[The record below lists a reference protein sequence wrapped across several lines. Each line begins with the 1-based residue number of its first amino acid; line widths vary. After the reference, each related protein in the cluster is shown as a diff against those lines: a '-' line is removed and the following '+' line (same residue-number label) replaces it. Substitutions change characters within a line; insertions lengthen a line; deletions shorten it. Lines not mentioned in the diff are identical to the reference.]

1 MAELKRKL
9 AQEKLE
15 ALKKTAVGARVFA
28 DVTVEVCLW
37 FQYAYTHYTRSYQFF
52 HPCGTTYTCTST
64 HLTSLPTGPE
74 RDGCGR
80 HYGQAAETDGER
92 EEGERFET

>member
-28 DVTVEVCLW
+28 DVTVEVCFFW
-37 FQYAYTHYTRSYQFF
+37 SQHVYAHCMCSRI
-52 HPCGTTYTCTST
+52 
-64 HLTSLPTGPE
+64 
-74 RDGCGR
+74 
-80 HYGQAAETDGER
+80 
-92 EEGERFET
+92 

>member
-28 DVTVEVCLW
+28 DVTVEVCVSGPNV
-37 FQYAYTHYTRSYQFF
+37 YAHYMCSCMSTTH
-52 HPCGTTYTCTST
+52 PW
-64 HLTSLPTGPE
+64 
-74 RDGCGR
+74 
-80 HYGQAAETDGER
+80 
-92 EEGERFET
+92 

>member
-28 DVTVEVCLW
+28 DVTVEVCFWSQHAHCLPP
-37 FQYAYTHYTRSYQFF
+37 TPGSYQLPFSRPPPLVATNSLSPAP
-52 HPCGTTYTCTST
+52 HPW
-64 HLTSLPTGPE
+64 
-74 RDGCGR
+74 
-80 HYGQAAETDGER
+80 
-92 EEGERFET
+92 